1 MLKIMTCSRN
11 KVDCSFAIA
20 MLFNHGVLFLGEIRW
35 ECRHQWLP
43 ALQCEFF
50 LFLSNSSYCV
60 KCKMSR
66 FIDSNEIK
74 MKLLKTKKL
83 YKPKFEDKMNSCH
96 VKIHIRKF
104 AKWISWQEDEL
115 SNLSATSPSATT
127 WICSFWNWMK
137 LIFSEIKKNATKCFF
152 IAR

>member
-1 MLKIMTCSRN
+1 MLVKSVPLRLWC
-11 KVDCSFAIA
+11 
-20 MLFNHGVLFLGEIRW
+20 LLFLGEICR

-50 LFLSNSSYCV
+50 LLLSNSSYCV
-60 KCKMSR
+60 KCKMSQ
-66 FIDSNEIK
+66 FIDGYEIK
-74 MKLLKTKKL
+74 MKLLKAKKL

-104 AKWISWQEDEL
+104 AKWISWQEGEL

-127 WICSFWNWMK
+127 WICPFWNWMK